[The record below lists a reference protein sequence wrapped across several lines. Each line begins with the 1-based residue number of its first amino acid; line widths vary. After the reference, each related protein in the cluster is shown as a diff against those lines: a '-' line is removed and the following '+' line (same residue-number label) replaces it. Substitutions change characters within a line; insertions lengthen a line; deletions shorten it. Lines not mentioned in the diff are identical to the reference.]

1 LRIPS
6 PAFYAASV
14 CALTFK
20 TCRWTLSKV
29 IVVVVV
35 NQILPVEP
43 HDEPMSPAAD
53 TIGGNGQLSKFKY
66 GAYLL
71 FCVVRS

>member
-1 LRIPS
+1 M
-6 PAFYAASV
+6 
-14 CALTFK
+14 
-20 TCRWTLSKV
+20 
-29 IVVVVV
+29 VVV

-43 HDEPMSPAAD
+43 QDEPMSPAAD